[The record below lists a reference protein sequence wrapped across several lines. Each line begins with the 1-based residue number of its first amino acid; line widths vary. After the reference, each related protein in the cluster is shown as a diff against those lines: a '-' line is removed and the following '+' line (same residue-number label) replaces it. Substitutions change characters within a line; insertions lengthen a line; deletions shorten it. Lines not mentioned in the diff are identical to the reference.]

1 MPSGWHLI
9 SWNLNAILGGKPCH
23 SFHCQDNSS
32 SVPLI
37 QGGQGA
43 GRGPLN
49 PPPRPASLT
58 FEGPWMSDNIK
69 AIAQNAQVL
78 LSSVSSTLSYEPRV
92 PSVPLP
98 PWTAQLKEPCNA
110 SSHLCPPPPPPLPG
124 VPPTRGSDWLALPPA
139 RVFARMWRNWK
150 PMHCWREWKMENIM
164 VVPQKKIKH
173 RITICSSNPTSG

>member
-1 MPSGWHLI
+1 MPSGWRLI
-9 SWNLNAILGGKPCH
+9 SWNLNAILGGRPCH

-37 QGGQGA
+37 QGRQGA

-69 AIAQNAQVL
+69 AIVENAQVL

-98 PWTAQLKEPCNA
+98 PWTAQLKEPCSA
-110 SSHLCPPPPPPLPG
+110 SPANRSPNFSHTHQPSLH
-124 VPPTRGSDWLALPPA
+124 WNFALSS
-139 RVFARMWRNWK
+139 
-150 PMHCWREWKMENIM
+150 
-164 VVPQKKIKH
+164 
-173 RITICSSNPTSG
+173 RIFSI